1 MKKSDL
7 YYGTLLLCILSFS
20 QQALSQTL
28 TLTPSNYNGFNI
40 SCAGF
45 ADGSINMTITG
56 GTPPYTIRWSNDRT
70 SEDIIGL
77 QAGYYSV
84 EVDDSD
90 PFTDFVYAD
99 ITLTEPE
106 PLNIIE
112 LVPYEYQNGYNV
124 SQYGACNGS
133 VTANVTGGVTPYTYI
148 WQPGNQ
154 TIYNPT
160 NLCGNENQISVT
172 DNNGCIIASGIGL
185 REPERDDWTMSG
197 NYNSNP
203 ANFIGTIDNKD
214 LIFKTNNVE
223 AGRIKANGEFSIQR
237 IMTDRIVSSDS
248 LLGEIKFGDNTLII
262 QTLTN
267 RIFGDPNGNVYKGT
281 GIGSNTSAKGQ
292 HSFVTGYGSMTDIN
306 ATSSIVL
313 GNNLGTHSPNT
324 FVIGSGFGNQATGK
338 FINDLENSIFLG
350 CNSNIPTM
358 TITSSNGIGTS
369 GTVGIGI
376 IPNSLDNSNS
386 YKLVVNGK
394 LGATEAWVSIGNP
407 WPDYVFDKNYEL
419 LNIEQLV
426 EFIEKHKHLPGLP
439 SSHEMENVDK
449 MNLGDLQLKS
459 LEKIEEL
466 YLYIFQLKNEI
477 DSLKAEI
484 ARISN

>member
-1 MKKSDL
+1 MQHFCSA
-7 YYGTLLLCILSFS
+7 YLSFS

-56 GTPPYTIRWSNDRT
+56 GTPPYTIRWSNDMVT
-70 SEDIIGL
+70 EDISGL
-77 QAGYYSV
+77 QAGYYAV
-84 EVDDSD
+84 EVDDADSL
-90 PFTDFVYAD
+90 TDFVFKD
-99 ITLTEPE
+99 IMLTQPE
-106 PLNIIE
+106 PLQIGEIR
-112 LVPYEYQNGYNV
+112 PYIYQNGYNI
-124 SQYGACNGS
+124 SDFGSCNGS
-133 VTANVTGGVTPYTYI
+133 VNYDVVGGVLPYSYF
-148 WQPGNQ
+148 WEPSQQ
-154 TIYNPT
+154 TIQYPT
-160 NLCGNENQISVT
+160 NLCAYENVVIVT
-172 DNNGCIIASGIGL
+172 DANGCNANSGIGL
-185 REPERDDWTMSG
+185 SEPQRDDWTMNG

-214 LIFKTNNVE
+214 LVFKTNNVE

-237 IMTDRIVSSDS
+237 IKTDRIVSTDS

-292 HSFVTGYGSMTDIN
+292 HSFVTGYGSMTDVN

-477 DSLKAEI
+477 DTLKAEI

>member
-1 MKKSDL
+1 M
-7 YYGTLLLCILSFS
+7 
-20 QQALSQTL
+20 
-28 TLTPSNYNGFNI
+28 
-40 SCAGF
+40 
-45 ADGSINMTITG
+45 
-56 GTPPYTIRWSNDRT
+56 
-70 SEDIIGL
+70 
-77 QAGYYSV
+77 
-84 EVDDSD
+84 
-90 PFTDFVYAD
+90 
-99 ITLTEPE
+99 
-106 PLNIIE
+106 
-112 LVPYEYQNGYNV
+112 
-124 SQYGACNGS
+124 
-133 VTANVTGGVTPYTYI
+133 
-148 WQPGNQ
+148 
-154 TIYNPT
+154 
-160 NLCGNENQISVT
+160 CGNENQISVT

-394 LGATEAWVSIGNP
+394 LVLLRHGFLLEIHGP
-407 WPDYVFDKNYEL
+407 IMFFDKNYEL

>member
-203 ANFIGTIDNKD
+203 ANFI
-214 LIFKTNNVE
+214 
-223 AGRIKANGEFSIQR
+223 
-237 IMTDRIVSSDS
+237 
-248 LLGEIKFGDNTLII
+248 
-262 QTLTN
+262 
-267 RIFGDPNGNVYKGT
+267 
-281 GIGSNTSAKGQ
+281 
-292 HSFVTGYGSMTDIN
+292 
-306 ATSSIVL
+306 
-313 GNNLGTHSPNT
+313 
-324 FVIGSGFGNQATGK
+324 
-338 FINDLENSIFLG
+338 
-350 CNSNIPTM
+350 
-358 TITSSNGIGTS
+358 
-369 GTVGIGI
+369 
-376 IPNSLDNSNS
+376 
-386 YKLVVNGK
+386 
-394 LGATEAWVSIGNP
+394 
-407 WPDYVFDKNYEL
+407 
-419 LNIEQLV
+419 
-426 EFIEKHKHLPGLP
+426 
-439 SSHEMENVDK
+439 
-449 MNLGDLQLKS
+449 
-459 LEKIEEL
+459 
-466 YLYIFQLKNEI
+466 
-477 DSLKAEI
+477 
-484 ARISN
+484 